1 MTDGKP
7 LIIAASP
14 VERAVL
20 RRAFGTSDVLV
31 VSLGDLLGGYRASCI
46 MVTPGVDIQGEW
58 FRSVAMLRLVP
69 HGEVYTIRPEWH
81 SRFMG

>member
-7 LIIAASP
+7 LIIAASA

-31 VSLGDLLGGYRASCI
+31 VSLGDLLGAYCASCI
-46 MVTPGVDIQGEW
+46 MVTPSVDIQGDW
-58 FRSVAMLRLVP
+58 FRSVAMLRLIP
-69 HGEVYTIRPEWH
+69 NGEVFTIRPEWH
-81 SRFMG
+81 SRFGG

>member
-20 RRAFGTSDVLV
+20 RRAFGKSDVLV
-31 VSLGDLLGGYRASCI
+31 VSVGDMLGGYRASCI
-46 MVTPGVDIQGEW
+46 MVTPSVDRNHDW
-58 FRSVAMLRLVP
+58 FQACAMQRLVP
-69 HGEVYTIRPEWH
+69 DGEVYTIRPEWH